1 MSKVLTDAQI
11 DQFRAE
17 GWAGPIKVYSED
29 EMAALRQRVEKFEAA
44 NPTEGGKLYQGPHLL
59 FPWLYDVLHV
69 PHLVAA
75 WQDLFGPNLLSV
87 TTGFRIKNPSTD
99 SYVGWHQDA
108 YYVRYQPFWSTCI
121 LAFTESTI
129 ENGCVQVVPGSHKLG
144 LLPHE
149 ETDDENNIL
158 TRGQHI
164 TVPFD
169 RSRAIH
175 VKLRPGELIVMDH
188 LLIHGSDQNHSKDR
202 RINFLIDVLPTFARV
217 DLAAAFRM
225 AARLGYQESIGG
237 HFSVEVPGA
246 TSCFI
251 LNPMGLFWSEITASK
266 LIVVDHDGNKVSGD
280 GQLEPT
286 AFHIHAAI
294 HRA

>member
-1 MSKVLTDAQI
+1 MRNVLTDAQI

-29 EMAALRQRVEKFEAA
+29 EMAKLRQRVEKFETE
-44 NPTEGGKLYQGPHLL
+44 NPTEVGKLYQGPHLL

-75 WQDLFGPNLLSV
+75 WQDLFGPNLLTV
-87 TTGFRIKNPSTD
+87 TTGFRIKNPSTE

-121 LAFTESTI
+121 LAVTESTI

-144 LLPHE
+144 LLAHE

-158 TRGQHI
+158 TRGQNI

-175 VKLRPGELIVMDH
+175 VELRPGELIVMDH
-188 LLIHGSDQNHSKDR
+188 LLIHGSEQNHSKDR
-202 RINFLIDVLPTFARV
+202 RINFLIDVLPTHARREGKRESAVLVAGKDTYGYYDFEDRPKDDFGPLALARHRAVITRRNEKSYAGSARV
-217 DLAAAFRM
+217 SPAL
-225 AARLGYQESIGG
+225 
-237 HFSVEVPGA
+237 
-246 TSCFI
+246 
-251 LNPMGLFWSEITASK
+251 K
-266 LIVVDHDGNKVSGD
+266 
-280 GQLEPT
+280 
-286 AFHIHAAI
+286 
-294 HRA
+294 

>member
-17 GWAGPIKVYSED
+17 GWAGPIKVFSED

-44 NPTEGGKLYQGPHLL
+44 NPTEVGKLYQGPHLL

-175 VKLRPGELIVMDH
+175 VRLRPGELIVMDH

-202 RINFLIDVLPTFARV
+202 RINFLIDVLPTFARREGKRESAV
-217 DLAAAFRM
+217 LVAGKDTYDYYDFEERPKDDFGPM
-225 AARLGYQESIGG
+225 ARER
-237 HFSVEVPGA
+237 
-246 TSCFI
+246 
-251 LNPMGLFWSEITASK
+251 
-266 LIVVDHDGNKVSGD
+266 
-280 GQLEPT
+280 
-286 AFHIHAAI
+286 
-294 HRA
+294 HRAVITRRNEKSYEGSTRVSPALK